1 MGLRGQEPTRESGY
15 AMAALLVAMAVMAVL
30 MSAALPVWKHDA
42 RRAKEEELVW
52 RGQQYVR
59 AIRLYNM
66 RMGALP
72 PSIDV
77 LVTGRYL
84 RKKYK
89 DPVTNDDFQVLG
101 AGSPMPG
108 QSGAA
113 GGRGTIGSVS
123 QPTGSSAFSSSQSP
137 VMGAIIG
144 VVSKSKDESIR
155 LYQGL
160 NHYNE
165 WTFVYVN
172 QQPTAPVG
180 PGGRPLGPGRG
191 RGIGE
196 PGRGFPG
203 RGPGFPGGRGFGGR
217 GFGPAG
223 PGGPG
228 GPGGPPQTIRRG
240 GGGGL

>member
-1 MGLRGQEPTRESGY
+1 MGLRGQERTRESGY

-30 MSAALPVWKHDA
+30 MTAALPVWKHDA

-59 AIRLYNM
+59 AIRLYYM
-66 RMGALP
+66 RMRALP
-72 PSIDV
+72 PSVDV
-77 LVTGRYL
+77 LVSGRYL

-89 DPVTNDDFQVLG
+89 DPITNDDFQVLG

-108 QSGAA
+108 QAGDSSGRA
-113 GGRGTIGSVS
+113 GTIGGLS
-123 QPTGSSAFSSSQSP
+123 QPAGGSAFGGSQSP

-155 LYQGL
+155 LYQGR

-172 QQPTAPVG
+172 QQPTSPVG
-180 PGGRPLGPGRG
+180 PGGQPIGPGRRGGPDFGGRG
-191 RGIGE
+191 RGGRGS
-196 PGRGFPG
+196 PDGRGF
-203 RGPGFPGGRGFGGR
+203 GGRGFGGR
-217 GFGPAG
+217 GFGPNG

-228 GPGGPPQTIRRG
+228 APIQIRQ

>member
-1 MGLRGQEPTRESGY
+1 MGLRGQERTRQSGY

-42 RRAKEEELVW
+42 RRAREEELVW

-66 RMGALP
+66 KMGALP
-72 PSIDV
+72 PSIDA

-84 RKKYK
+84 RRKYK
-89 DPVTNDDFQVLG
+89 DPITNDDFQVLG

-108 QSGAA
+108 QAAGTGAA
-113 GGRGTIGSVS
+113 GTIGTVA
-123 QPTGSSAFSSSQSP
+123 QNGSSPFGGSQSP

-155 LYQGL
+155 LYQGRS
-160 NHYNE
+160 HYNE
-165 WTFVYVN
+165 WTFVFVN
-172 QQPTAPVG
+172 QQPTAPLG
-180 PGGRPLGPGRG
+180 RGGQPIGPGRG
-191 RGIGE
+191 RPGG
-196 PGRGFPG
+196 PGRGFGG
-203 RGPGFPGGRGFGGR
+203 RGGGDGRGFGRGFGGR

-228 GPGGPPQTIRRG
+228 GPGGPPMPIRRG